1 METRS
6 EKTEAGSTGTRIDVA
21 RIEAAVSELLAA
33 IGEDGTRPGIEQTPR
48 RVAQAYTEFFSGIGV
63 DAREHLADAID
74 LEGNTGELVIV
85 RDIHFRSICEHHLL
99 PFVGMAHLAYLP
111 GDRIVGLGNL
121 VRVVETIAARPQ
133 LQERLTDEI
142 ADALNDGLD
151 ARGVVVVMDASH
163 GCVTARGSQQI
174 SSTTVTVASRGEL
187 ADSVQRAA
195 VLGLIAPNT
204 PDFIGGRNG

>member
-1 METRS
+1 MTETGQTAQRPD
-6 EKTEAGSTGTRIDVA
+6 APRIDVA
-21 RIEAAVSELLAA
+21 RIEAAVLELLKA
-33 IGEDGTRPGIEQTPR
+33 IGEDPTRSGLEQTPR
-48 RVAQAYTEFFSGIGV
+48 RVAQAYSEFFAGVGV
-63 DAREHLADAID
+63 DAREHLADGID

-85 RDIHFRSICEHHLL
+85 RDIHFRSMCEHHLL
-99 PFVGMAHLAYLP
+99 PFIGVAHLAYLP

-121 VRVVETIAARPQ
+121 VRVVETLSARPQ

-142 ADALNDGLD
+142 ADALNDGLE

-195 VLGLIAPNT
+195 VLGLMAPT
-204 PDFIGGRNG
+204 APDFIGGRNG